1 MKKEFI
7 ITIIISIVLGIIISA
22 CYLNKSNR
30 CVELERMVCWQ
41 KQVINTYLTYNPT
54 ITKIDD
60 NSPVFVGASG
70 EEQ

>member
-7 ITIIISIVLGIIISA
+7 ITVIISIALGIIISA

-41 KQVINTYLTYNPT
+41 KQVINTYLPTYA
-54 ITKIDD
+54 KIDD
-60 NSPVFVGASG
+60 DLPVFVGASG